1 MNVRLIKM
9 VMIRVYE
16 KLPEV
21 RALKAREFQE
31 YLHQLN

>member
-1 MNVRLIKM
+1 MNGRLIKM

-16 KLPEV
+16 KFPEV
-21 RALKAREFQE
+21 HVLKALEFQE